1 MINKVENLDVE
12 KLRTVP
18 TDVYKLN
25 NVVSNGVAKRL
36 FMLNWSL
43 RAMLLILRYQV
54 LEEYQYQLLS
64 LVYFK
69 QAGSCEE
76 D

>member
-36 FMLNWSL
+36 MLNWSL

-54 LEEYQYQLLS
+54 LEEY
-64 LVYFK
+64 
-69 QAGSCEE
+69 
-76 D
+76 

>member
-12 KLRTVP
+12 KLRTVS

-43 RAMLLILRYQV
+43 RAMLLIQRYQV